1 MLIKRISPSAAKEN
15 EITPQ
20 SVWRDRRRFL
30 QGGAALALGPLSVA
44 CSETDA
50 GKIPSNASTVTLP
63 KITTNEAY
71 QVEDKVSPYDDVI
84 SYNNFYEFGLDKA
97 SPAKLAHTLRT
108 RPWTLAVEGEC
119 ENPKQWDIDELIKA
133 FPLEERTY
141 RFRCVEAWS
150 MVVPWVGFPMESLIK
165 ASKPT
170 SKAKYVVMET
180 LVDERQMPGQ
190 QRGILGSVLDWPYT
204 EGLRIDEAS
213 HPLTLLVVG
222 LYGEVLP
229 NQNGAPLRLMV
240 PWKYGFKSIKSIVT
254 LRFVEE
260 EPLNTWQQQAA
271 NEYGFYANV
280 NPEVDHPRWSQAT
293 ERRLGEWL
301 KRETLP
307 FNGYAD
313 DVASLYTGMD
323 LTKYF

>member
-1 MLIKRISPSAAKEN
+1 MLIKRIDKSAAKEAD
-15 EITPQ
+15 ITPQ

-30 QGGAALALGPLSVA
+30 GSGAALALGPFCTSLGVSA
-44 CSETDA
+44 ARDA
-50 GKIPSNASTVTLP
+50 TADALP
-63 KITTNEAY
+63 AFTKSDVY
-71 QVEDKVSPYDDVI
+71 QVEDDVTNVDDVT

-97 SPAKLAHTLRT
+97 SPAKLAHTLKT

-119 ENPKQWDIDELIKA
+119 ENPKQWDIEELIKA

-141 RFRCVEAWS
+141 RFRCVETWS
-150 MVVPWVGFPMESLIK
+150 MVVPWIGFPMDALIK

-170 SKAKYVVMET
+170 SKAKYVMMET
-180 LVDERQMPGQ
+180 LVDEQQMPEQ

-204 EGLRIDEAS
+204 EGLRIDEAA
-213 HPLTLLVVG
+213 HPLTLLTVG
-222 LYGEVLP
+222 LYGEVLA

-254 LRFVEE
+254 LKFVEE
-260 EPLNTWQQQAA
+260 QPLNTWQQQAA
-271 NEYGFYANV
+271 REYGFYANV
-280 NPEVDHPRWSQAT
+280 NPEVDHPRWSQAK

-301 KRETLP
+301 KRDTLP

-313 DVASLYTGMD
+313 DVASLYAGMD
-323 LTKYF
+323 LSENF